1 MAYPGKR
8 TGPRRDFKSRDYGAR
23 DGMRPELHSAV
34 CADCGNDCQ
43 VPFKPNGKK
52 PVLCGNCFKKD
63 GGPRE
68 SRDSKPWERGNDRP
82 SFGDRRPQRAPRE
95 DFRGGSNGND
105 QVAAQLKAIN
115 EKLDA
120 LIAALSEAQ

>member
-8 TGPRRDFKSRDYGAR
+8 TGPRRDFKSRDYGDR
-23 DGMRPELHSAV
+23 DGVRPQLHDAT
-34 CADCGNDCQ
+34 CAECGNDCQ

-68 SRDSKPWERGNDRP
+68 NRFDRP

-105 QVAAQLKAIN
+105 QVAAQLKEIN